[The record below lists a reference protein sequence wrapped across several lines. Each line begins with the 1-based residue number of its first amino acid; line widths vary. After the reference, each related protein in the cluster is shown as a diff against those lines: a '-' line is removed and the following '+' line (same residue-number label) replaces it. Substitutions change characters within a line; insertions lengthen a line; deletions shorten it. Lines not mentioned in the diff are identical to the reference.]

1 MSCDRLPIFPCRQYS
16 YIRSIFTD
24 TWSGGYGAATHIVAG
39 IKTFQEFVERYAK
52 SPDSW
57 QHGHLGFMCG
67 EPCNYDF
74 VLHTESLQEDF
85 ISLCKEL
92 GLPWPIKLPSIDE
105 GGNRPVP
112 STNFTRSIIDKINL
126 VDASIFDQFGYQR
139 AIAPFSP
146 HSPMYDWLSNQD
158 IRGQPRSLL
167 RAYAAER
174 PPTV

>member
-1 MSCDRLPIFPCRQYS
+1 
-16 YIRSIFTD
+16 
-24 TWSGGYGAATHIVAG
+24 
-39 IKTFQEFVERYAK
+39 
-52 SPDSW
+52 
-57 QHGHLGFMCG
+57 MCG